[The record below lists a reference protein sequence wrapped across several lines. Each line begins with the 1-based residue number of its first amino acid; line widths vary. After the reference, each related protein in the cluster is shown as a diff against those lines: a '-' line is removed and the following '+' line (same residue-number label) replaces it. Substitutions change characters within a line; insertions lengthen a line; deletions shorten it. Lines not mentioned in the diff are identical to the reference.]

1 MEGQPWLELEL
12 TGEGKEEGERG
23 PPLGGGIG
31 AARGRHGEGLLG
43 VAPCSW
49 LLCGPS
55 ASSGRTEREKEE
67 EEREKKKKRKEKKR
81 KIWKIFQ
88 TQKFSG
94 RKIKDNL

>member
-1 MEGQPWLELEL
+1 MAGVGAHWR
-12 TGEGKEEGERG
+12 GEGGGEGA
-23 PPLGGGIG
+23 PLGGGIG

-55 ASSGRTEREKEE
+55 ASWGRTEREKEE

-81 KIWKIFQ
+81 KNMKKFPNSKIFRE
-88 TQKFSG
+88 KNK
-94 RKIKDNL
+94 R